1 MCATYNDSM
10 SETPNVLASFEI
22 IDGVALIKLDD
33 GKANALSLPMQQAF
47 NSALD
52 QAQQAK
58 LPVVITG
65 RSGILSAGF
74 DLKTLAASGQ
84 PAVAMLNG
92 GIEIA
97 LRLLSFETPVVIA
110 CGGHAI
116 AMGVFLLQ
124 CGDYRIGVAGNFKY
138 SANEVA
144 IGMTMPWSTIEIL
157 RQRLT
162 PAALCRAV
170 LLAETF
176 TPTNGVENGLI
187 DRIVTTE
194 SELLPA
200 ALETAKSFSALNA
213 VAHAASKNRL
223 RSQVVAA
230 IRDGL
235 AKDYEGWKK
244 LFLAS

>member
-10 SETPNVLASFEI
+10 SETQNVLASFEI

-47 NSALD
+47 NLALD

-84 PAVAMLNG
+84 PAVDMLNG

>member
-1 MCATYNDSM
+1 M
-10 SETPNVLASFEI
+10 SQSPNVLASFTI
-22 IDGVALIKLDD
+22 SDGVAIITLDD

-47 NSALD
+47 NLALD
-52 QAQQAK
+52 QAHQAK

-74 DLKTLAASGQ
+74 DLKTLATGGQ
-84 PAVAMLNG
+84 PAVDMLNG

-97 LRLLSFETPVVIA
+97 LRLLGFETPVVIA

-124 CGDYRIGVAGNFKY
+124 CGDYRIGLAGNFKY

-162 PAALCRAV
+162 PAALSRAV

-176 TPTNGVENGLI
+176 TPTNGVENGLV
-187 DRIVTTE
+187 DRVVATE
-194 SELLPA
+194 AELLPVA
-200 ALETAKSFSALNA
+200 IEFAKLSASLNA
-213 VAHAASKNRL
+213 TAHSASKQRL
-223 RSQVVAA
+223 RGDAIAA
-230 IRDGL
+230 IQSGL
-235 AKDYEGWKK
+235 AKDLVGWKK
-244 LFLAS
+244 LFIKN

>member
-1 MCATYNDSM
+1 MGAESTELVDFKI
-10 SETPNVLASFEI
+10 V
-22 IDGVALIKLDD
+22 DGVAVITLDD
-33 GKANALSLPMQQAF
+33 GKANALSLPMQHAF

-52 QAQQAK
+52 QAEKAK
-58 LPVVITG
+58 LPVVVTG

-74 DLKTLAASGQ
+74 DL
-84 PAVAMLNG
+84 LNG

-97 LRLLSFETPVVIA
+97 LRLLGFETPVVIA

-162 PAALCRAV
+162 PAALSRAV
-170 LLAETF
+170 LLAEIF
-176 TPTNGVENGLI
+176 TPQDGVQSGLI
-187 DRIVTTE
+187 DRVVATE
-194 SELLPA
+194 AELLPVA
-200 ALETAKSFSALNA
+200 IEFAKLSASLNA
-213 VAHAASKNRL
+213 TAHSASKQRL
-223 RSQVVAA
+223 RGEAIAA
-230 IRDGL
+230 IQSGL
-235 AKDYEGWKK
+235 TQDLVGWKK
-244 LFLAS
+244 LFIKN

>member
-1 MCATYNDSM
+1 MG
-10 SETPNVLASFEI
+10 ETQNSLVTVEI
-22 IDGVALIKLDD
+22 IDGVAVIKLDD
-33 GKANALSLPMQQAF
+33 GKANALSLPMQSAS

-84 PAVAMLNG
+84 PAVDMLNG

-97 LRLLSFETPVVIA
+97 IRLLSFETPVVVA

-162 PAALCRAV
+162 PAALSRAI

-187 DRIVTTE
+187 DRVVATE
-194 SELLPA
+194 AELLPT
-200 ALETAKSFSALNA
+200 ALGTAKSFSALNGA
-213 VAHAASKNRL
+213 AHAASKNRL
-223 RSQVVAA
+223 RGEVVAA

-235 AKDYEGWKK
+235 AKDLDGWKK
-244 LFLAS
+244 LFL

>member
-1 MCATYNDSM
+1 M
-10 SETPNVLASFEI
+10 SESPKVLASFEI

-58 LPVVITG
+58 LPVVISG

-84 PAVAMLNG
+84 PAVDMLNG

-97 LRLLSFETPVVIA
+97 LRLLSFDTPVVIA

-162 PAALCRAV
+162 PAALSRAV

-187 DRIVTTE
+187 DRVVATE
-194 SELLPA
+194 AELLPA
-200 ALETAKSFSALNA
+200 ALETARSFSALNA

-223 RSQVVAA
+223 RSQVVVA
-230 IRDGL
+230 IRNGL

-244 LFLAS
+244 LFLAN

>member
-1 MCATYNDSM
+1 M
-10 SETPNVLASFEI
+10 SETKNTPVDFEI
-22 IDGVALIKLDD
+22 TGGVSVIRLDD
-33 GKANALSLPMQQAF
+33 GKANALSLPMQHAL
-47 NSALD
+47 NLALD

-74 DLKTLAASGQ
+74 DLKTLTAGGQ
-84 PAVAMLNG
+84 PAVEMLNG

-97 LRLLSFETPVVIA
+97 LRLLSFETPVVVA
-110 CGGHAI
+110 CAGHAI

-162 PAALCRAV
+162 PAALSRAV

-176 TPTNGVENGLI
+176 TPANGVENGLI
-187 DRIVTTE
+187 DRVVATE
-194 SELLPA
+194 AELLPT
-200 ALETAKSFSALNA
+200 ALEFAKSFSALNA
-213 VAHAASKNRL
+213 TAHVASKHRL
-223 RSQVVAA
+223 RGEVLMA
-230 IRDGL
+230 IRSGLTKDLDG
-235 AKDYEGWKK
+235 WNK

>member
-1 MCATYNDSM
+1 M
-10 SETPNVLASFEI
+10 SESPKVLASFEI

-52 QAQQAK
+52 QAEQAK

-74 DLKTLAASGQ
+74 DLKTLAAGGQ
-84 PAVAMLNG
+84 PAVDMLNG

-162 PAALCRAV
+162 PAALSRAV

-176 TPTNGVENGLI
+176 TPTNGVETGLV
-187 DRIVTTE
+187 DRVVATE
-194 SELLPA
+194 AELLPVA
-200 ALETAKSFSALNA
+200 IEFAKLSASLNA
-213 VAHAASKNRL
+213 AAHAASKQRL
-223 RSQVVAA
+223 RSEVVSA
-230 IRDGL
+230 IRTGL

>member
-1 MCATYNDSM
+1 M
-10 SETPNVLASFEI
+10 SETQNSLVTVEI
-22 IDGVALIKLDD
+22 IDGVAVIKLDD
-33 GKANALSLPMQQAF
+33 GKANALSLPMQSAF

-84 PAVAMLNG
+84 PAVDMLNG

-97 LRLLSFETPVVIA
+97 IRLLSFETPVVVA

-162 PAALCRAV
+162 PAALSRAV

-176 TPTNGVENGLI
+176 TPTIGVENGLI
-187 DRIVTTE
+187 DRVVATE
-194 SELLPA
+194 AELLPT
-200 ALETAKSFSALNA
+200 ALETAKSFSALNGA
-213 VAHAASKNRL
+213 AYAASKNRL
-223 RSQVVAA
+223 RGEVVAA

-235 AKDYEGWKK
+235 AKDLDGWKK
-244 LFLAS
+244 LFL